1 MILLGGIEMRIILAS
16 KSPRRK
22 ELMDLLNI
30 NYEVIVSDADE
41 TLEDGLSME
50 EQSRRLAFVK
60 AKSVFD
66 ETTGDRMVI
75 GADTLVYKGS
85 QKLGK
90 PGNVENAVKM
100 LNELK
105 NSKHQVCTGIAVL
118 IQKGDKY
125 SEIID
130 CSTTSIHMKDM
141 TTEEIQEWID
151 TGKAFDKAGGY
162 AIQEE
167 FVKFIDKIDG
177 NYSSVVGL
185 PIDMVYDAIKNNL

>member
-1 MILLGGIEMRIILAS
+1 MRIILAS

-50 EQSRRLAFVK
+50 EQSKKLAFIK
-60 AKSVFD
+60 AKAVFD
-66 ETTGDRMVI
+66 ATQGDRIVI
-75 GADTLVYKGS
+75 GADTLVYKDN

-90 PGNVENAVKM
+90 PGNVENATKI
-100 LNELK
+100 LKQLK
-105 NSKHQVCTGIAVL
+105 NSSHQVCTGIAILV
-118 IQKGDKY
+118 QKGNSYNEIVDY
-125 SEIID
+125 SI
-130 CSTTSIHMKDM
+130 TSIHINDM
-141 TTEEIQEWID
+141 TDNEIQEWIN
-151 TGKAFDKAGGY
+151 TGKAFDKAGAY

-167 FVKFIDKIDG
+167 FAKFIDKIHG

-185 PIDMVYDAIKNNL
+185 PIDMVYDIIKNFID

>member
-1 MILLGGIEMRIILAS
+1 MRIILAS

-30 NYEVIVSDADE
+30 NYEIIVSDADE

-50 EQSRRLAFVK
+50 EQSKRLAFAK
-60 AKSVFD
+60 AKAVFD
-66 ETTGDRMVI
+66 NTTGDRIVI
-75 GADTLVYKGS
+75 GADTLVYKGDK
-85 QKLGK
+85 KLGK
-90 PGNVENAVKM
+90 PGNSENTKKM

-105 NSKHQVCTGIAVL
+105 NSDHQVCTGIAVL
-118 IQKGDKY
+118 IQKDDKY

-130 CSTTSIHMKDM
+130 YSTTSIHIKDM
-141 TTEEIQEWID
+141 TDTEIQEWID

-167 FVKFIDKIDG
+167 FIKFIDKIDG

-185 PIDMVYDAIKNNL
+185 PIDKVYDAIKNNL